1 MRRRVVSG
9 GHRTGAA
16 GIVLMLGGAGI
27 LLGLAAVPAQAA
39 EVSYATKCVPPAAAG
54 LPPVEG
60 TTKVEITA
68 PATAKV
74 GDEIEV
80 VWKFVQAAS
89 KNPDLIDLPKDSVKP
104 TGTLKA
110 SGAQTADIAMEGPQE
125 NPEIPKGGDMVL
137 SDMTGKVKLTTAG
150 DVTLTPDA
158 YTVTAYSTDTKC
170 TPQEAVPAAATIK
183 VTAAE
188 GGSTTSGGSTSGGT
202 TTSGGTATGGD
213 TGGTT
218 SGGSTTGGT
227 TGGGT
232 TTGGSTSG
240 GSTTG
245 GSTSGGA
252 TSGGGDGQTDFAGK
266 TVTTSFTCASPGPA
280 KIESSATINAKKND
294 GSYDLTVKTAEGVMD
309 SPAPLPAGALKP
321 SMVITVGGDDSGSL
335 KVEGAANKDALNT
348 GDPVSLSDMT
358 GTYKPGADGKAT
370 LSPGDLTIVV
380 TLSAGADPIT
390 IPCKATKTAVSLE
403 LDVQKQAGG
412 VSGATTSGSGSS
424 SSGSSS
430 SSSSSSGGGLAETGA
445 NDNGGLRALGF
456 VAGTAILLGG
466 AVFTFMPH
474 RRVR

>member
-1 MRRRVVSG
+1 MSG
-9 GHRTGAA
+9 GRRASAA
-16 GIVLMLGGAGI
+16 GVALMLGGAGI
-27 LLGLAAVPAQAA
+27 LLGVAAVPAQAA
-39 EVSYATKCVPPAAAG
+39 EVSYKTECIPPAASG
-54 LPPVEG
+54 LGPVEG

-74 GDEIEV
+74 GDEIQV

-89 KNPDLIDLPKDSVKP
+89 KNPDLIVLPKDSVKP

-110 SGAQTADIAMEGPQE
+110 SGAQTADIAMEGPQK

-158 YTVTAYSTDTKC
+158 YTITAYSTDTKC

-218 SGGSTTGGT
+218 SGGSTTSGDTTSGGT
-227 TGGGT
+227 TSS
-232 TTGGSTSG
+232 GSTSG
-240 GSTTG
+240 GN
-245 GSTSGGA
+245 
-252 TSGGGDGQTDFAGK
+252 DGQTDFAGK
-266 TVTTSFTCASPGPA
+266 TVTTSFACASPGPA
-280 KIESSATINAKKND
+280 KIDSSATINAKKNG
-294 GSYDLTVKTAEGVMD
+294 GSYDLTVKTAKGVMN

-335 KVEGAANKDALNT
+335 KVEGPANKDALNT
-348 GDPVSLSDMT
+348 GDPVSLGDMT

-380 TLSAGADPIT
+380 TLSAGSNPIT

-424 SSGSSS
+424 SG
-430 SSSSSSGGGLAETGA
+430 SSSSSSGGGLAATGA
-445 NDNGGLRALGF
+445 NDHGGLRALGF

-466 AVFTFMPH
+466 AVFTFLPR

>member
-1 MRRRVVSG
+1 
-9 GHRTGAA
+9 
-16 GIVLMLGGAGI
+16 MLGGAGI
-27 LLGLAAVPAQAA
+27 LVGVAAGPAQAA
-39 EVSYATKCVPPAAAG
+39 EVSYATRCVPPAASG
-54 LPPVEG
+54 LDPVEG

-89 KNPDLIDLPKDSVKP
+89 KNPDLIVLPKDSVKP

-158 YTVTAYSTDTKC
+158 YTITAYSTDTKC
-170 TPQEAVPAAATIK
+170 TPKEAVPAAATIK

-202 TTSGGTATGGD
+202 TTSGTTTSGGS
-213 TGGTT
+213 TTSGGTT
-218 SGGSTTGGT
+218 SGGSTSGGT
-227 TGGGT
+227 TS
-232 TTGGSTSG
+232 GGSTSG
-240 GSTTG
+240 GST
-245 GSTSGGA
+245 SGGD
-252 TSGGGDGQTDFAGK
+252 DGQTDFAGK
-266 TVTTSFTCASPGPA
+266 TVTTSFACTSPGPA
-280 KIESSATINAKKND
+280 KIDSSATINAKKNG

-335 KVEGAANKDALNT
+335 KVEGPANKDALNT
-348 GDPVSLSDMT
+348 GDPVSLGDMT

-380 TLSAGADPIT
+380 TLSAGSDPIT

-424 SSGSSS
+424 SG

-445 NDNGGLRALGF
+445 NDHGGLRALGL
-456 VAGTAILLGG
+456 VAGTVILLGG
-466 AVFTFMPH
+466 AIFTFMP
-474 RRVR
+474 RKRLR

>member
-1 MRRRVVSG
+1 MSG
-9 GHRTGAA
+9 GRRASAA
-16 GIVLMLGGAGI
+16 GVALMLGGAGI
-27 LLGLAAVPAQAA
+27 LLGVAAVPAQAA
-39 EVSYATKCVPPAAAG
+39 EVSYKTECIPPAASG
-54 LPPVEG
+54 LGPVEG

-74 GDEIEV
+74 GDEIQV

-89 KNPDLIDLPKDSVKP
+89 KNPDLIVLPKDSVKP

-110 SGAQTADIAMEGPQE
+110 SGAQTADIAMEGPQK

-158 YTVTAYSTDTKC
+158 YTITAYSTDTKC

-218 SGGSTTGGT
+218 SGGSTTSGGT
-227 TGGGT
+227 TS
-232 TTGGSTSG
+232 GGSTSG
-240 GSTTG
+240 GN
-245 GSTSGGA
+245 
-252 TSGGGDGQTDFAGK
+252 DGQTDFAGK
-266 TVTTSFTCASPGPA
+266 TVTTSFACASPGPA
-280 KIESSATINAKKND
+280 KIDSSATINAKKNG
-294 GSYDLTVKTAEGVMD
+294 GSYDLTVKTAKGVMN

-335 KVEGAANKDALNT
+335 KVEGPANKDALNT
-348 GDPVSLSDMT
+348 GDPVSLGDMT

-380 TLSAGADPIT
+380 TLSAGSNPIT

-424 SSGSSS
+424 SGSS
-430 SSSSSSGGGLAETGA
+430 SSSSSSGGGLAATGA
-445 NDNGGLRALGF
+445 NDHGGLRALGF

-466 AVFTFMPH
+466 AVFTFLPR

>member
-1 MRRRVVSG
+1 MPGGRRTS
-9 GHRTGAA
+9 AA
-16 GIVLMLGGAGI
+16 GVALMLGGAGI
-27 LLGLAAVPAQAA
+27 LLRVAAVPAQAA
-39 EVSYATKCVPPAAAG
+39 EVSYKTECIPPAASG
-54 LPPVEG
+54 LGPVEG

-74 GDEIEV
+74 GDEIQV

-89 KNPDLIDLPKDSVKP
+89 KNPDLIVLPKDSVKP

-110 SGAQTADIAMEGPQE
+110 SGAQTADIAMEGPQK

-158 YTVTAYSTDTKC
+158 YTITAYSTDTKC

-183 VTAAE
+183 VTAE
-188 GGSTTSGGSTSGGT
+188 GGSTSGGT

-218 SGGSTTGGT
+218 SGGSTTSGGT
-227 TGGGT
+227 TS
-232 TTGGSTSG
+232 GGSTSG
-240 GSTTG
+240 GST
-245 GSTSGGA
+245 SGGN
-252 TSGGGDGQTDFAGK
+252 DGQTDFAGK
-266 TVTTSFTCASPGPA
+266 TVTTSFACASPGPA
-280 KIESSATINAKKND
+280 KIDSSATINAKKNG
-294 GSYDLTVKTAEGVMD
+294 GSYDLTVKTAKGVMN

-335 KVEGAANKDALNT
+335 KVEGPANKDALNT
-348 GDPVSLSDMT
+348 GDPVSLGDMT

-380 TLSAGADPIT
+380 TLSAGSNPIT

-403 LDVQKQAGG
+403 LDVQKQSGG

-424 SSGSSS
+424 SGSSSSS

-445 NDNGGLRALGF
+445 NDHGGLRALGF

-466 AVFTFMPH
+466 AVFVFLPR

>member
-1 MRRRVVSG
+1 V
-9 GHRTGAA
+9 A
-16 GIVLMLGGAGI
+16 GVALMLGGAGI
-27 LLGLAAVPAQAA
+27 LVGVAAGPAQAA
-39 EVSYATKCVPPAAAG
+39 EVSYATRCVPPAASG
-54 LPPVEG
+54 LDPVEG

-89 KNPDLIDLPKDSVKP
+89 KNPDLIVLPKDSVKP

-158 YTVTAYSTDTKC
+158 YTITAYSTDTKC
-170 TPQEAVPAAATIK
+170 TPKEAVPAAATIK

-202 TTSGGTATGGD
+202 TTSGTTTSGGS
-213 TGGTT
+213 TTSGGTT
-218 SGGSTTGGT
+218 SGGSTSGGT
-227 TGGGT
+227 TS
-232 TTGGSTSG
+232 GGSTSG
-240 GSTTG
+240 GST
-245 GSTSGGA
+245 SGGD
-252 TSGGGDGQTDFAGK
+252 DGQTDFAGK
-266 TVTTSFTCASPGPA
+266 TVTTSFACTSPGPA
-280 KIESSATINAKKND
+280 KIDSSATINAKKNG

-335 KVEGAANKDALNT
+335 KVEGPANKDALNT
-348 GDPVSLSDMT
+348 GDPVSLGDMT

-380 TLSAGADPIT
+380 TLSAGSDPIT

-424 SSGSSS
+424 SG

-445 NDNGGLRALGF
+445 NDHGGLRALGL
-456 VAGTAILLGG
+456 VAGTVILLGG
-466 AVFTFMPH
+466 AIFTFMP
-474 RRVR
+474 RKRLR

>member
-1 MRRRVVSG
+1 
-9 GHRTGAA
+9 
-16 GIVLMLGGAGI
+16 MLGGAGI
-27 LLGLAAVPAQAA
+27 LLGVAAVPAQAA
-39 EVSYATKCVPPAAAG
+39 EVSYKTECIPPAASG
-54 LPPVEG
+54 LGPVEG

-74 GDEIEV
+74 GDEIQV

-89 KNPDLIDLPKDSVKP
+89 KNPDLIVLPKDSVKP

-110 SGAQTADIAMEGPQE
+110 SGAQTADIAMEGPQK

-158 YTVTAYSTDTKC
+158 YTITAYSTDTKC

-218 SGGSTTGGT
+218 SGGSTTGGGT
-227 TGGGT
+227 TSGGT
-232 TTGGSTSG
+232 TSG
-240 GSTTG
+240 GS
-245 GSTSGGA
+245 

-266 TVTTSFTCASPGPA
+266 TVTTSFACTSPGPA
-280 KIESSATINAKKND
+280 KIDSSATINAKKNG
-294 GSYDLTVKTAEGVMD
+294 GSYDLTVKTAKGVMN

-321 SMVITVGGDDSGSL
+321 SMVITVGGADSGSL
-335 KVEGAANKDALNT
+335 KVEGPANKDALNT
-348 GDPVSLSDMT
+348 GDPVSLGDMT

-380 TLSAGADPIT
+380 TLSAGSDPIT

-424 SSGSSS
+424 SGSS

-445 NDNGGLRALGF
+445 NDHGGLRALGF

-466 AVFTFMPH
+466 AVFVFLPR

>member
-1 MRRRVVSG
+1 MPGGRRTS
-9 GHRTGAA
+9 AA
-16 GIVLMLGGAGI
+16 GVALMLGGAGI
-27 LLGLAAVPAQAA
+27 LLGVAAVPAQAA
-39 EVSYATKCVPPAAAG
+39 EVSYKTECIPPAASG
-54 LPPVEG
+54 LGPVEG

-74 GDEIEV
+74 GDEIQV

-89 KNPDLIDLPKDSVKP
+89 KNPDLIVLPKDSVKP

-110 SGAQTADIAMEGPQE
+110 SGAQTADIAMEGPQK

-158 YTVTAYSTDTKC
+158 YTITAYSTDTKC

-218 SGGSTTGGT
+218 SGGSTSGGAT
-227 TGGGT
+227 TS
-232 TTGGSTSG
+232 GGSTSG
-240 GSTTG
+240 GST
-245 GSTSGGA
+245 SGGN
-252 TSGGGDGQTDFAGK
+252 DGQTDFAGK
-266 TVTTSFTCASPGPA
+266 TVTTSFACASPGPA
-280 KIESSATINAKKND
+280 KIDSSATINAKKNG
-294 GSYDLTVKTAEGVMD
+294 GSYDLTVKTAKGVMN

-321 SMVITVGGDDSGSL
+321 SMVITVGGDDGGSL
-335 KVEGAANKDALNT
+335 KVEGPANKDALNT
-348 GDPVSLSDMT
+348 GDPVSLGDMT

-380 TLSAGADPIT
+380 TLSAGSDPIT

-424 SSGSSS
+424 SGSS

-445 NDNGGLRALGF
+445 NDHGGLRALGL
-456 VAGTAILLGG
+456 VAGTVILLGG
-466 AVFTFMPH
+466 AIFTFMP
-474 RRVR
+474 RKRLR

>member
-1 MRRRVVSG
+1 MSG
-9 GHRTGAA
+9 GRRASAA
-16 GIVLMLGGAGI
+16 GVALMLGGAGI
-27 LLGLAAVPAQAA
+27 LLGVAAVPAQAA
-39 EVSYATKCVPPAAAG
+39 EVSYKTECIPPAASG
-54 LPPVEG
+54 LGPVEG

-74 GDEIEV
+74 GDEIQV

-89 KNPDLIDLPKDSVKP
+89 KNPDLIVLPKDSVKP

-110 SGAQTADIAMEGPQE
+110 SGAQTADIAMEGPQK

-158 YTVTAYSTDTKC
+158 YTITAYSTDTKC

-218 SGGSTTGGT
+218 SGGSTTSGGT
-227 TGGGT
+227 TSGGT
-232 TTGGSTSG
+232 TSG
-240 GSTTG
+240 GN
-245 GSTSGGA
+245 
-252 TSGGGDGQTDFAGK
+252 DGQTDFAGK
-266 TVTTSFTCASPGPA
+266 TVTTSFACASPGPA
-280 KIESSATINAKKND
+280 KIDSSATINAKKNG
-294 GSYDLTVKTAEGVMD
+294 GSYDLTVKTAKGVMN

-335 KVEGAANKDALNT
+335 KVEGPANKDALNT
-348 GDPVSLSDMT
+348 GDPVSLGDMT

-380 TLSAGADPIT
+380 TLSAGSNPIT

-424 SSGSSS
+424 SGSS
-430 SSSSSSGGGLAETGA
+430 SSSSSSGGGLAATGA
-445 NDNGGLRALGF
+445 NDHGGLRALGF

-466 AVFTFMPH
+466 AVFTFLPR

>member
-1 MRRRVVSG
+1 MRRRVVPG
-9 GHRTGAA
+9 GRRTSAA
-16 GIVLMLGGAGI
+16 GVALMLGGAGI
-27 LLGLAAVPAQAA
+27 LLGVAAVPAQAA
-39 EVSYATKCVPPAAAG
+39 EVSYKTECIPPAASG
-54 LPPVEG
+54 LGPVEG

-74 GDEIEV
+74 GDEIQV

-89 KNPDLIDLPKDSVKP
+89 KNPDLIVLPKDSVKP

-110 SGAQTADIAMEGPQE
+110 SGAQTADIAMEGPQK

-158 YTVTAYSTDTKC
+158 YTITAYSTDTKC

-218 SGGSTTGGT
+218 SGGSTTGGGT
-227 TGGGT
+227 TSGGT
-232 TTGGSTSG
+232 TSGGTTSG

-245 GSTSGGA
+245 GN
-252 TSGGGDGQTDFAGK
+252 DGQTDFAGK
-266 TVTTSFTCASPGPA
+266 TVTTSFACTSPGPA
-280 KIESSATINAKKND
+280 KIDSSATINAKKD
-294 GSYDLTVKTAEGVMD
+294 GGSYVLTVKTAKGVMN

-335 KVEGAANKDALNT
+335 KVEGPANKDALNT
-348 GDPVSLSDMT
+348 GDPVSLGDMT

-380 TLSAGADPIT
+380 TLSAGSDPIT

-403 LDVQKQAGG
+403 LDVQKQTGG

-424 SSGSSS
+424 SGSSSS

-445 NDNGGLRALGF
+445 NDHGGLRALGF
-456 VAGTAILLGG
+456 VAGTVILLGG
-466 AVFTFMPH
+466 AVFVFLPR

>member
-1 MRRRVVSG
+1 
-9 GHRTGAA
+9 
-16 GIVLMLGGAGI
+16 MLGGAGI
-27 LLGLAAVPAQAA
+27 LLGVAAVPAQAA
-39 EVSYATKCVPPAAAG
+39 EVSYKTECIPPAASG
-54 LPPVEG
+54 LGPVEG

-89 KNPDLIDLPKDSVKP
+89 KNPDLIVLPKNSVKP

-158 YTVTAYSTDTKC
+158 YTITAYSTDTKC

-188 GGSTTSGGSTSGGT
+188 GGSTTSGGSTSGAT

-218 SGGSTTGGT
+218 SGGSTTGGGT
-227 TGGGT
+227 TSGGT
-232 TTGGSTSG
+232 TSGGTTSGGSTSG
-240 GSTTG
+240 GD
-245 GSTSGGA
+245 
-252 TSGGGDGQTDFAGK
+252 DGQTDFAGK
-266 TVTTSFTCASPGPA
+266 TVTTSFACTSPGPA
-280 KIESSATINAKKND
+280 KIDSSATISAKKNG
-294 GSYDLTVKTAEGVMD
+294 GSYDLTVKTAKGVMN

-335 KVEGAANKDALNT
+335 KVEGPANKDALNT
-348 GDPVSLSDMT
+348 GDPVSLGDMT

-380 TLSAGADPIT
+380 TLSAGSDPIT

-424 SSGSSS
+424 SGSS

-445 NDNGGLRALGF
+445 NDHGGLRALGF

-466 AVFTFMPH
+466 AVFTFLPR

>member
-1 MRRRVVSG
+1 
-9 GHRTGAA
+9 
-16 GIVLMLGGAGI
+16 MLGGAGI
-27 LLGLAAVPAQAA
+27 LLGVAAVPAQAA
-39 EVSYATKCVPPAAAG
+39 EVSYKTECIPPAASG
-54 LPPVEG
+54 LGPVEG

-89 KNPDLIDLPKDSVKP
+89 KNPDLIVLPKNSVKP

-158 YTVTAYSTDTKC
+158 YTITAYSTDTKC

-218 SGGSTTGGT
+218 SGGSTTSGGT
-227 TGGGT
+227 TSGGT
-232 TTGGSTSG
+232 TSGGTTSGGSTSG
-240 GSTTG
+240 GD
-245 GSTSGGA
+245 
-252 TSGGGDGQTDFAGK
+252 DGQTDFAGK
-266 TVTTSFTCASPGPA
+266 TVTTSFACTSPGPA
-280 KIESSATINAKKND
+280 KIDSSATINAKKNG
-294 GSYDLTVKTAEGVMD
+294 GSYDLTVKTAKGVMN

-335 KVEGAANKDALNT
+335 KVEGPANKDALNT
-348 GDPVSLSDMT
+348 GDPVSLGDMT

-380 TLSAGADPIT
+380 TLSAGSDPIT

-424 SSGSSS
+424 SGSS

-445 NDNGGLRALGF
+445 NDHGGLRALGF

-466 AVFTFMPH
+466 AVFTFLPR

>member
-1 MRRRVVSG
+1 
-9 GHRTGAA
+9 
-16 GIVLMLGGAGI
+16 MLGGAGI
-27 LLGLAAVPAQAA
+27 LVGVAAGPAQAA
-39 EVSYATKCVPPAAAG
+39 EVSYATRCVPPAASG
-54 LPPVEG
+54 LDPVEG

-89 KNPDLIDLPKDSVKP
+89 KNPDLIVLPKDSVKP

-158 YTVTAYSTDTKC
+158 YTITAYSTDTKC
-170 TPQEAVPAAATIK
+170 TPKEAVPAAATIK

-202 TTSGGTATGGD
+202 TTSGTTTSGGS
-213 TGGTT
+213 TTSGGTT
-218 SGGSTTGGT
+218 SGGSTSGGT
-227 TGGGT
+227 TS
-232 TTGGSTSG
+232 GGSTSG
-240 GSTTG
+240 GTTSG
-245 GSTSGGA
+245 GSTSGGD
-252 TSGGGDGQTDFAGK
+252 DGQTDFAGK
-266 TVTTSFTCASPGPA
+266 TVTTSFACTSPGPA
-280 KIESSATINAKKND
+280 KIDSSATINAKKNG

-335 KVEGAANKDALNT
+335 KVEGPANKDALNT
-348 GDPVSLSDMT
+348 GDPVSLGDMT

-380 TLSAGADPIT
+380 TLSAGSDPIT

-424 SSGSSS
+424 SGSSSS

-445 NDNGGLRALGF
+445 NDHGGLRALGL
-456 VAGTAILLGG
+456 VAGTVILLGG
-466 AVFTFMPH
+466 AIFTFMP
-474 RRVR
+474 RKRLR

>member
-1 MRRRVVSG
+1 
-9 GHRTGAA
+9 
-16 GIVLMLGGAGI
+16 MLGGAGI
-27 LLGLAAVPAQAA
+27 LLGVAAVPAQAA
-39 EVSYATKCVPPAAAG
+39 EVSYKTECIPPAASG
-54 LPPVEG
+54 LGPVEG

-89 KNPDLIDLPKDSVKP
+89 KNPDLIVLPKDSVKP

-137 SDMTGKVKLTTAG
+137 SDMTGKVKLTKAG
-150 DVTLTPDA
+150 DVTLAPDA
-158 YTVTAYSTDTKC
+158 YTITAYSTDTKC

-188 GGSTTSGGSTSGGT
+188 GGSTTSGGSTSGGMTTGGTTTGGT

-218 SGGSTTGGT
+218 SGGSTTGG
-227 TGGGT
+227 GT
-232 TTGGSTSG
+232 TSGGSTSG
-240 GSTTG
+240 GD
-245 GSTSGGA
+245 
-252 TSGGGDGQTDFAGK
+252 DGQTDFAGK
-266 TVTTSFTCASPGPA
+266 TVTTSFACTSPGPA
-280 KIESSATINAKKND
+280 KIDSSATIDAKKNG
-294 GSYDLTVKTAEGVMD
+294 GSYDLTVKTAKGVMD

-335 KVEGAANKDALNT
+335 KVEGPANKDALNT
-348 GDPVSLSDMT
+348 GDPVSLGDMT

-380 TLSAGADPIT
+380 TLSAGSDPIT

-424 SSGSSS
+424 SGSSSS
-430 SSSSSSGGGLAETGA
+430 SSSSSSGGGLAATGA
-445 NDNGGLRALGF
+445 NDHGELRALGL
-456 VAGTAILLGG
+456 VAGTVILLGG
-466 AVFTFMPH
+466 AIFTFMPH
-474 RRVR
+474 RRTR

>member
-1 MRRRVVSG
+1 MSG
-9 GHRTGAA
+9 GRRTSAA
-16 GIVLMLGGAGI
+16 GVALMLGGAGI
-27 LLGLAAVPAQAA
+27 LLGVAAVPAQAA
-39 EVSYATKCVPPAAAG
+39 EVSYKTECIPPAASG
-54 LPPVEG
+54 LGPVEG

-74 GDEIEV
+74 GDEIQV

-89 KNPDLIDLPKDSVKP
+89 KNPDLIVLPKNSVKP

-158 YTVTAYSTDTKC
+158 YTITAYSTDTKC

-218 SGGSTTGGT
+218 SGGSTTGG
-227 TGGGT
+227 GAASGGT
-232 TTGGSTSG
+232 TSGGSTSG
-240 GSTTG
+240 GSTSG
-245 GSTSGGA
+245 GSTSGGD
-252 TSGGGDGQTDFAGK
+252 DGQTDFAGK
-266 TVTTSFTCASPGPA
+266 TVTTSFACTSPGPA
-280 KIESSATINAKKND
+280 KIDSSATINAKKNG
-294 GSYDLTVKTAEGVMD
+294 GSYDLTVKTAKGVMN

-321 SMVITVGGDDSGSL
+321 SMVVTVGGDDSGSL
-335 KVEGAANKDALNT
+335 KVEGPANKDALNT
-348 GDPVSLSDMT
+348 GDPVSLGDMT

-380 TLSAGADPIT
+380 TLSAGSDPIT

-424 SSGSSS
+424 SGSSSS

-445 NDNGGLRALGF
+445 NDHGGLRALGF

-466 AVFTFMPH
+466 AVFVFLPN

>member
-1 MRRRVVSG
+1 
-9 GHRTGAA
+9 
-16 GIVLMLGGAGI
+16 MLGGAGI
-27 LLGLAAVPAQAA
+27 LLGVAAVPAQAA
-39 EVSYATKCVPPAAAG
+39 EVSYKTECIPPAASG
-54 LPPVEG
+54 LGPVEG

-74 GDEIEV
+74 GDEIQV

-89 KNPDLIDLPKDSVKP
+89 KNPDLIVLPKDSVKP

-110 SGAQTADIAMEGPQE
+110 SGAQTADIAMEGPQK

-158 YTVTAYSTDTKC
+158 YTITAYSTDTKC

-218 SGGSTTGGT
+218 SGGSTTGGGT
-227 TGGGT
+227 TSGGT
-232 TTGGSTSG
+232 TSGGTTSGGSTSG
-240 GSTTG
+240 GST
-245 GSTSGGA
+245 SGGD
-252 TSGGGDGQTDFAGK
+252 GGQTDFAGK
-266 TVTTSFTCASPGPA
+266 TVTTSFACTSPGPA
-280 KIESSATINAKKND
+280 KIDSSATINAKKNG
-294 GSYDLTVKTAEGVMD
+294 GSYDLTVKTAKGVMN

-335 KVEGAANKDALNT
+335 KVEGPANKDALNT
-348 GDPVSLSDMT
+348 GDPVSLGDMT

-380 TLSAGADPIT
+380 TLSAGSDPIT

-403 LDVQKQAGG
+403 LDVQKQSGG

-424 SSGSSS
+424 SGSSS
-430 SSSSSSGGGLAETGA
+430 GSASSSSGGGLAATGS
-445 NDNGGLRALGF
+445 NDHGELRALGF

-466 AVFTFMPH
+466 AVFTFLPH

>member
-1 MRRRVVSG
+1 MSG
-9 GHRTGAA
+9 GRRASAA
-16 GIVLMLGGAGI
+16 GVALMLGGAGI
-27 LLGLAAVPAQAA
+27 LLGVAAVPAQAA
-39 EVSYATKCVPPAAAG
+39 EVSYKTECIPPAASG
-54 LPPVEG
+54 LGPVEG

-74 GDEIEV
+74 GDEIQV

-89 KNPDLIDLPKDSVKP
+89 KNPDLIVLPKDSVKP

-110 SGAQTADIAMEGPQE
+110 SGAQTADIAMEGPQK

-158 YTVTAYSTDTKC
+158 YTITAYSTDTKC

-218 SGGSTTGGT
+218 SGGSTTSGGT
-227 TGGGT
+227 TSS
-232 TTGGSTSG
+232 GSTSG
-240 GSTTG
+240 GN
-245 GSTSGGA
+245 
-252 TSGGGDGQTDFAGK
+252 DGQTDFAGK
-266 TVTTSFTCASPGPA
+266 TVTTSFACASPGPA
-280 KIESSATINAKKND
+280 KIDSSATINAKKNG
-294 GSYDLTVKTAEGVMD
+294 GSYDLTVKTAKGVMN

-335 KVEGAANKDALNT
+335 KVEGPANKDALNT
-348 GDPVSLSDMT
+348 GDPVSLGDMT

-380 TLSAGADPIT
+380 TLSAGSNPIT

-424 SSGSSS
+424 SGSS
-430 SSSSSSGGGLAETGA
+430 SSSSSSGGGLAATGA
-445 NDNGGLRALGF
+445 NDHGGLRALGF

-466 AVFTFMPH
+466 AVFTFLPR

>member
-1 MRRRVVSG
+1 MPGGRRTS
-9 GHRTGAA
+9 AA
-16 GIVLMLGGAGI
+16 GVALMLGGAGI
-27 LLGLAAVPAQAA
+27 LLGVAAVPAQAA
-39 EVSYATKCVPPAAAG
+39 EVSYKTECIPPAASG
-54 LPPVEG
+54 LGPVEG

-74 GDEIEV
+74 GDEIQV

-89 KNPDLIDLPKDSVKP
+89 KNPDLIVLPKDSVKP

-110 SGAQTADIAMEGPQE
+110 SGAQTADIAMEGPQK

-158 YTVTAYSTDTKC
+158 YTITAYSTDTKC

-218 SGGSTTGGT
+218 SGGSTTSGGT
-227 TGGGT
+227 TSGGT
-232 TTGGSTSG
+232 TSGGTTSGGSTSG
-240 GSTTG
+240 GN
-245 GSTSGGA
+245 
-252 TSGGGDGQTDFAGK
+252 DGQTDFAGK
-266 TVTTSFTCASPGPA
+266 TVTTSFACASPGPA
-280 KIESSATINAKKND
+280 KIDSSATINAKKNG
-294 GSYDLTVKTAEGVMD
+294 GSYDLTVKTAKGVMN

-335 KVEGAANKDALNT
+335 KVEGPANKDALNT
-348 GDPVSLSDMT
+348 GDPVSLGDMT

-380 TLSAGADPIT
+380 TLSAGSNPIT

-424 SSGSSS
+424 SGSSSSS

-445 NDNGGLRALGF
+445 NDHGGLRALGF

-466 AVFTFMPH
+466 AVFVFLPR

>member
-1 MRRRVVSG
+1 MSG
-9 GHRTGAA
+9 GRRASAA
-16 GIVLMLGGAGI
+16 GVALMLGGAGI
-27 LLGLAAVPAQAA
+27 LLGVAAVPAQAA
-39 EVSYATKCVPPAAAG
+39 EVSYKTECIPPAASG
-54 LPPVEG
+54 LGPVEG

-74 GDEIEV
+74 GDEIQV

-89 KNPDLIDLPKDSVKP
+89 KNPDLIVLPKDSVKP

-110 SGAQTADIAMEGPQE
+110 SGAQTADIAMEGPQK

-158 YTVTAYSTDTKC
+158 YTITAYSTDTKC

-218 SGGSTTGGT
+218 SGGTTSGGT
-227 TGGGT
+227 TS
-232 TTGGSTSG
+232 GGSTSG
-240 GSTTG
+240 GN
-245 GSTSGGA
+245 
-252 TSGGGDGQTDFAGK
+252 DGQTDFAGK
-266 TVTTSFTCASPGPA
+266 TVTTSFACASPGPA
-280 KIESSATINAKKND
+280 KIDSSATINAKKNG
-294 GSYDLTVKTAEGVMD
+294 GSYDLTVKTAKGVMN

-335 KVEGAANKDALNT
+335 KVEGPANKDALNT
-348 GDPVSLSDMT
+348 GDPVSLGDMT

-380 TLSAGADPIT
+380 TLSAGSNPIT

-424 SSGSSS
+424 SG
-430 SSSSSSGGGLAETGA
+430 SSSSSSGGGLAATGA
-445 NDNGGLRALGF
+445 NDHGGLRALGF

-466 AVFTFMPH
+466 AVFTFLPR

>member
-1 MRRRVVSG
+1 
-9 GHRTGAA
+9 
-16 GIVLMLGGAGI
+16 MLGGAGI
-27 LLGLAAVPAQAA
+27 LLGVAAVPAQAA
-39 EVSYATKCVPPAAAG
+39 EVSYKTECIPPAASG
-54 LPPVEG
+54 LGPVEG

-74 GDEIEV
+74 GDEIQV

-89 KNPDLIDLPKDSVKP
+89 KNPDLIVLPKNSVKP

-158 YTVTAYSTDTKC
+158 YTITAYSTDTKC

-183 VTAAE
+183 VTAAG

-218 SGGSTTGGT
+218 SGGSTTGGGT
-227 TGGGT
+227 TSGGT
-232 TTGGSTSG
+232 TSGGSTSG
-240 GSTTG
+240 GSTSG
-245 GSTSGGA
+245 GS

-266 TVTTSFTCASPGPA
+266 TVATSFACTSPGPA
-280 KIESSATINAKKND
+280 KIDSSATINARKNG
-294 GSYDLTVKTAEGVMD
+294 GSYDLTVKTAKGVMN

-335 KVEGAANKDALNT
+335 KVEGPANKDALNT
-348 GDPVSLSDMT
+348 GDPVSLGDMT

-380 TLSAGADPIT
+380 TLSAGSDPIT

-403 LDVQKQAGG
+403 LDVQKQTGG

-424 SSGSSS
+424 SGTSSGSS

-445 NDNGGLRALGF
+445 NDHGGLRALGF

-466 AVFTFMPH
+466 AVFTFLPR

>member
-1 MRRRVVSG
+1 
-9 GHRTGAA
+9 
-16 GIVLMLGGAGI
+16 MLGGAGI
-27 LLGLAAVPAQAA
+27 LLGVAAVPAQAA
-39 EVSYATKCVPPAAAG
+39 EVSYKTECIPPAASG
-54 LPPVEG
+54 LDPVEG

-89 KNPDLIDLPKDSVKP
+89 KNPDLIVLPKDSVKP

-110 SGAQTADIAMEGPQE
+110 SGAQTADIAMEGPQK

-158 YTVTAYSTDTKC
+158 YTITAYSTDTKC

-218 SGGSTTGGT
+218 SGGSTTGGST

-232 TTGGSTSG
+232 TSGGSTSG
-240 GSTTG
+240 GSTSG
-245 GSTSGGA
+245 GSTSGGD
-252 TSGGGDGQTDFAGK
+252 DGQTDFAGK
-266 TVTTSFTCASPGPA
+266 TVATSFACTSPGPA
-280 KIESSATINAKKND
+280 KIDSTATINAKKNG
-294 GSYDLTVKTAEGVMD
+294 GSYDLTVKTAEGVMN

-335 KVEGAANKDALNT
+335 KVEGPANKDALNT
-348 GDPVSLSDMT
+348 GDPVSLGDMT

-380 TLSAGADPIT
+380 TLSAGSDPIT

-424 SSGSSS
+424 SGSS

-445 NDNGGLRALGF
+445 NDHGGLRALGF

-466 AVFTFMPH
+466 AVFVFLPH

>member
-1 MRRRVVSG
+1 MSG
-9 GHRTGAA
+9 GRRASAA
-16 GIVLMLGGAGI
+16 GVALMLGGAGI
-27 LLGLAAVPAQAA
+27 LLGVAAVPAQAA
-39 EVSYATKCVPPAAAG
+39 EVSYKTECIPPAASG
-54 LPPVEG
+54 LGPVEG

-74 GDEIEV
+74 GDEIQV

-89 KNPDLIDLPKDSVKP
+89 KNPDLIVLPKDSVKP

-110 SGAQTADIAMEGPQE
+110 SGAQTADIAMEGPQK

-158 YTVTAYSTDTKC
+158 YTITAYSTDTKC

-218 SGGSTTGGT
+218 SGGSTTSGGT
-227 TGGGT
+227 TS
-232 TTGGSTSG
+232 GGSTSG
-240 GSTTG
+240 GN
-245 GSTSGGA
+245 
-252 TSGGGDGQTDFAGK
+252 DGQTDFAGK
-266 TVTTSFTCASPGPA
+266 TVTTSFACASPGPA
-280 KIESSATINAKKND
+280 KIDSSATINAKKNG
-294 GSYDLTVKTAEGVMD
+294 GSYDLTVKTAKGVMN

-335 KVEGAANKDALNT
+335 KVEGPANKDALNT
-348 GDPVSLSDMT
+348 GDPVSLGDMT

-380 TLSAGADPIT
+380 TLSAGSNPIT

-412 VSGATTSGSGSS
+412 VSGATTS

-430 SSSSSSGGGLAETGA
+430 GSSSSSSGGGLAATGA
-445 NDNGGLRALGF
+445 NDHGGLRALGF

-466 AVFTFMPH
+466 AVFTFLPR